1 MKNNRDKAEQISE
14 THLNGSTNHSL
25 IRGLNRSA
33 YGLIGESLRF
43 YPAQLPSFPNEPT
56 RDRFK
61 ISFIGDGVGEG
72 VTSLVSVEPGEV
84 VFGVSGFFSSEVT
97 LFSLQIAE
105 GLHLHDP
112 YFYGKLLHS
121 CDPNTYVD
129 LEKRVFIALKPI
141 RPGDFVTMDYARTE
155 DYLFRTFPCGCG
167 AVNCRGIVA
176 GRKQL
181 QEMGMDSSPKY

>member
-1 MKNNRDKAEQISE
+1 MKTKSNRVELISE
-14 THLNGSTNHSL
+14 SGLHGSGKQRWKPAQRRSINGLHGNT
-25 IRGLNRSA
+25 I
-33 YGLIGESLRF
+33 RF
-43 YPAQLPSFPNEPT
+43 YPDQLPSFPNEPT
-56 RDRFK
+56 RDKFS
-61 ISFIGDGVGEG
+61 IGHVGDGVGEG
-72 VTSLVSVEPGEV
+72 VTSLVSFEAGDI
-84 VFGVSGFFSSEVT
+84 VFAVNGFFSSEVT

-141 RPGDFVTMDYARTE
+141 RPGDFVTLDYARTE
-155 DYLFRTFPCGCG
+155 DYLFRTFPCDCG

-181 QEMGMDSSPKY
+181 PEFGKEASN